1 MGLMNLLNH
10 GQRSYEA
17 SRIGEGITQSVD
29 EVPGTLLRIVP
40 YKENE
45 GITGAARL
53 LQAIHDVQ
61 TEGWLRRKNVS
72 DHHAWELWFDDGKIK
87 FFLHTA
93 TPEAAEKYITRV
105 ESSYSDSNI
114 FTVDNGRAFPPI
126 SHDDYV
132 AAAELDLERHH
143 FYPIRHFRA
152 EGFEHD
158 PYSEVTSEM
167 LSTEDS
173 SVVVQVVFRPE
184 PTDWAN
190 NDGGGFLR
198 RGVSVDDVAE
208 SIKQGQ
214 VVGWRDSR
222 VRDPTKKDKDAAK
235 IIEQQRGKYAF
246 NVNLRVIATS
256 PDKGEAEARCE
267 GVAGMFTRYY
277 NSQTEQGF
285 EATPVSSAR
294 LREVIGDFHERAWDN
309 RDTILTIDELAGAAH
324 IPNEEIETPNIDW
337 KTTRSGTSVSAD
349 AFLDE

>member
-1 MGLMNLLNH
+1 MGLLRNR
-10 GQRSYEA
+10 GPQRYETT
-17 SRIGEGITQSVD
+17 RIGEQLTQSVD
-29 EVPGTLLRIVP
+29 AVPGTLLRIVP

-61 TEGWLRRKNVS
+61 TEGWLRTKNVS

-87 FFLHTA
+87 FFLHAA
-93 TPEAAEKYITRV
+93 TPAAAEKYITRV
-105 ESSYSDSNI
+105 ESSYSDSQI
-114 FTVDNGRAFPPI
+114 FTVDQGRAFPPI
-126 SHDDYV
+126 SPEDHV
-132 AAAELDLERHH
+132 AAATLTLERHH

-173 SVVVQVVFRPE
+173 HVVVQLVFRPE
-184 PTDWAN
+184 PTDWAT

-214 VVGWRDSR
+214 VVGWHDSR
-222 VRDPTKKDKDAAK
+222 VRDPTQKDKDAART
-235 IIEQQRGKYAF
+235 IEQQRGKYAF
-246 NVNLRVIATS
+246 NVNLRVIAIS
-256 PDKGEAEARCE
+256 PDEAEAEARCE
-267 GVAGMFTRYY
+267 GVSGMFTRYY

-285 EATPVSSAR
+285 EAAPVSAAR
-294 LREVIGDFHERAWDN
+294 LSDVIDDFHSRAWDN
-309 RDTILTIDELAGAAH
+309 QDMILTIDELAGAAH
-324 IPNEEIETPNIDW
+324 IPNVEIETPQIDW
-337 KTTRSGTSVSAD
+337 KTTRSGTSVPAD
-349 AFLDE
+349 AHE

>member
-1 MGLMNLLNH
+1 MGLFRNR
-10 GQRSYEA
+10 GRAQYEA
-17 SRIGEGITQSVD
+17 TRIGEQLTQSVD
-29 EVPGTLLRIVP
+29 EVPGKLLRIVP

-61 TEGWLRRKNVS
+61 MEGWLRRRNIS

-87 FFLHTA
+87 FFLHAATA
-93 TPEAAEKYITRV
+93 DAAEKYITRV
-105 ESSYSDSNI
+105 ESSYSDSDI
-114 FTVDNGRAFPPI
+114 FTVDQGRAFP
-126 SHDDYV
+126 SVSQDDYV
-132 AAAELDLERHH
+132 AAATLSLEQHH
-143 FYPIRHFRA
+143 FFPIRHFRA

-167 LSTEDS
+167 LSTEES
-173 SVVVQVVFRPE
+173 RVVVQIIFRPE

-190 NDGGGFLR
+190 NDGGGLLR

-214 VVGWRDSR
+214 VTGWRNPR

-246 NVNLRVIATS
+246 NVNLRVIAIS
-256 PDKGEAEARCE
+256 PDEAEAEARCE
-267 GVAGMFTRYY
+267 GVTGMFTRYY

-285 EATPVSSAR
+285 EAAPVSSAR
-294 LREVIGDFHERAWDN
+294 LPEMIGDCHNRAWDN
-309 RDTILTIDELAGAAH
+309 QDMILTIDELAGVAH